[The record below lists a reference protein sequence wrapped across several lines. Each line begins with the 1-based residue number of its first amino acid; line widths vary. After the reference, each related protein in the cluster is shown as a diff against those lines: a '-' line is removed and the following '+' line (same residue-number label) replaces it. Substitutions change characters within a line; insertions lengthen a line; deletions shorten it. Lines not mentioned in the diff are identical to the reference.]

1 MKSFSFIFLLFAWLI
16 SNSINLLGQSENDAR
31 KMGIK
36 QSIVTLIS
44 SDSSQKKT
52 ITSKAFDKKGNVLEE
67 CTQSISRGIKECDR
81 FEYSRKGLLLKEN
94 HFENDS
100 LLFSI
105 SNEYN
110 TSGRCIKRLKTLA
123 NGKSF
128 LLETTNW
135 NNWGD
140 KTEEIQF
147 DKNGKIKKKVTFVYN
162 NRNLLQTRI
171 IEDGSGKVIQEKTF
185 QYEYR

>member
-1 MKSFSFIFLLFAWLI
+1 MRCSSFIFFLSAWFL

-36 QSIVTLIS
+36 HSIVTLIS

-52 ITSKAFDKKGNVLEE
+52 VTSKTFDKKGNVLEE
-67 CTQSISRGIKECDR
+67 CAQNITRGIKECDR

-105 SNEYN
+105 SNDYN

-123 NGKSF
+123 NGKSYV
-128 LLETTNW
+128 LETTNW

-147 DKNGKIKKKVTFVYN
+147 DKNGKIKKKTTFVYT
-162 NRNLLQTRI
+162 NRNLLQSRI

>member
-1 MKSFSFIFLLFAWLI
+1 MRCSSFIFCLVAWFV
-16 SNSINLLGQSENDAR
+16 SNSINLSGQSENDAR
-31 KMGIK
+31 RKGIK
-36 QSIVTLIS
+36 QSVLTMIS
-44 SDSSQKKT
+44 NDSSQKKT
-52 ITSKAFDKKGNVLEE
+52 VTSKEFDKKGNILEE
-67 CTQSISRGIKECDR
+67 CTQNITRGIKECDQ
-81 FEYSRKGLLLKEN
+81 FEYSRNGLLLKEN
-94 HFENDS
+94 HFENDT
-100 LLFSI
+100 LLFTI

-110 TSGRCIKRLKTLA
+110 TSGRCIKRQKTLA
-123 NGKSF
+123 NGTSF
-128 LLETTNW
+128 LLETMNW

-147 DKNGKIKKKVTFVYN
+147 DKNGKIKKKITFIYN

>member
-1 MKSFSFIFLLFAWLI
+1 MRCSSFIFFVSACFV
-16 SNSINLLGQSENDAR
+16 SNTINLWGQSESDAR

-36 QSIVTLIS
+36 QSNVTLIS

-52 ITSKAFDKKGNVLEE
+52 VTSKAFDKKGNVLEE
-67 CTQSISRGIKECDR
+67 CTQNITQVFKECDR
-81 FEYSRKGLLLKEN
+81 FEYTRKGLLLKEN

-100 LLFSI
+100 LIFTI

-123 NGKSF
+123 NGKSY
-128 LLETTNW
+128 LVETMNW

-147 DKNGKIKKKVTFVYN
+147 DKNGKIKKKITFIYN

-171 IEDGSGKVIQEKTF
+171 IEDGSGKVIQEKIF

>member
-1 MKSFSFIFLLFAWLI
+1 MRCSSFIFILSAWFLL
-16 SNSINLLGQSENDAR
+16 NSINLLGQSENDAR

-36 QSIVTLIS
+36 HSIVTLVS

-52 ITSKAFDKKGNVLEE
+52 VTSKEFDKKGNVLEE
-67 CTQSISRGIKECDR
+67 CTQNISGGIKECDR
-81 FEYSRKGLLLKEN
+81 FEYSRKGLLLKES

-100 LLFSI
+100 LLYTI
-105 SNEYN
+105 LNEYN
-110 TSGRCIKRLKTLA
+110 GSGRRIKRLKTLA
-123 NGKSF
+123 NGTSI

-147 DKNGKIKKKVTFVYN
+147 DKNGKIKKKTTFVYN
-162 NRNLLQTRI
+162 NRNLLQSRT
-171 IEDGSGKVIQEKTF
+171 IEDGSGKVMQEKTF

>member
-1 MKSFSFIFLLFAWLI
+1 MKCPSFIFILSAWFLF
-16 SNSINLLGQSENDAR
+16 NSINLLGQSENDAR

-36 QSIVTLIS
+36 HSIVTIIS

-52 ITSKAFDKKGNVLEE
+52 VTSKAFDKKGNVLEE
-67 CTQSISRGIKECDR
+67 CIQNLSQEIKECDR
-81 FEYSRKGLLLKEN
+81 FEYSQKGLLLKES

-100 LLFSI
+100 LIFSI
-105 SNEYN
+105 SNEFN
-110 TSGRCIKRLKTLA
+110 ASGRRIKRLKTLA
-123 NGKSF
+123 NGTSF

-135 NNWGD
+135 NIWGD

-147 DKNGKIKKKVTFVYN
+147 DKNGKIKKKTMFVYN
-162 NRNLLQTRI
+162 NRNLLQSRT
-171 IEDGSGKVIQEKTF
+171 IEDGSGKVMQEKTF